1 MGQQKR
7 KVGRPTEKA
16 GIDTEQ
22 VLAECL
28 KQFAQLGYG
37 GVTIKLLAK
46 QTGVADSL
54 LYYHFGPKEKIWQKA
69 TLRAGKTISDSLT
82 DVFTVLDGT
91 SGLERITI
99 YIKKI
104 VLFSSEHPEFQQVVV
119 QEMFSQS
126 SRSDF
131 LIDEVLKP
139 IFSYLEEAIKEE
151 QRKGTVKAIPPANL
165 FSFIIGSITTF
176 FARSYQMQKLY
187 GVNSFDQDQIKQH
200 IQLISDL
207 ILGGLLTDSEASGKA
222 ITSG

>member
-22 VLAECL
+22 VLEECL

-37 GVTIKLLAK
+37 GVSIKLLAQK
-46 QTGVADSL
+46 TGVADSL
-54 LYYHFGPKEKIWQKA
+54 LYYHFGTKEQLWQKS
-69 TLRAGKTISDSLT
+69 TLQAGLAISNSLT
-82 DVFTVLDGT
+82 DIFTVLDDT
-91 SGLERITI
+91 IGLERIKI

-104 VLFSSEHPEFQQVVV
+104 VLFSSVHPEFQQVVV

-126 SRSDF
+126 TRSDF

-139 IFSYLEEAIKEE
+139 IFSHLEEAIQEE
-151 QRKGTVKAIPPANL
+151 QEKGTVKAAPPANL

-176 FARSYQMQKLY
+176 FARSYQMKKLY
-187 GVNSFDQDQIKQH
+187 GVDSFDQDQIDQH
-200 IQLISDL
+200 ANMITDL
-207 ILGGLLTDSEASGKA
+207 ILAGLLVNPVG
-222 ITSG
+222 